1 MTVTSSILE
10 TDGFGP
16 SPMYHCLLLHSASGE
31 AVGFAFFYFAYSTW
45 EGRVLYLED
54 LYVRESERGKGAG
67 KAVMKT
73 LARVAKGCGCKR

>member
-1 MTVTSSILE
+1 MTASVLSA
-10 TDGFGP
+10 DGFGS
-16 SPMYHCLLLHSASGE
+16 SPMYYCLLLRASRG

-54 LYVRESERGKGAG
+54 LYIQESERGKGAG